1 MKMGFGLSYSDG
13 VDAVRVNV
21 ESSGNLLSGVSKAF
35 GFKVNSQGQRTL
47 FNIAYAQYA
56 KFDVDYTHLMQF
68 DKRNA
73 LALHAGIGVAYPYG
87 NSTVLPF
94 ESVISRVVPTR

>member
-1 MKMGFGLSYSDG
+1 M
-13 VDAVRVNV
+13 RVNV

-73 LALHAGIGVAYPYG
+73 LALHAGIGVLILTA
-87 NSTVLPF
+87 TVRCYLSK
-94 ESVISRVVPTR
+94 SVISQVVPTR